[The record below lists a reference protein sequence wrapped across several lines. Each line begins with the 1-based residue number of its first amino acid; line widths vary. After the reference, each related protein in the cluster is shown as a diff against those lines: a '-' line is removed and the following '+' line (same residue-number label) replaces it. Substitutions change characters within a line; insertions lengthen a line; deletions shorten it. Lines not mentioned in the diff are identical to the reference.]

1 MLERFTKNARAVV
14 VQAREEAVRLGHRY
28 IGTEHLLLALLK
40 PEGGTAYTVLSG
52 AGLDRD
58 RVRTEVRRMVGGGEA
73 VLGVAALGDEDAEAL
88 QAIGIDLPAVRAK
101 IEEVFGPGA
110 LDFPGVPARRGLLH
124 RRGKQPG
131 RVPFTA
137 RAKKVLELAVREAVR
152 RGQRYIGTEHL
163 LLGLLREGHGLASVL
178 ITEAGLSLDDLRAR
192 TLAVLDE
199 AAKTGAPRRRDSI
212 G

>member
-1 MLERFTKNARAVV
+1 
-14 VQAREEAVRLGHRY
+14 
-28 IGTEHLLLALLK
+28 
-40 PEGGTAYTVLSG
+40 
-52 AGLDRD
+52 
-58 RVRTEVRRMVGGGEA
+58 MVGGGEA

-137 RAKKVLELAVREAVR
+137 RAKKFLELAVREAVR

-192 TLAVLDE
+192 TLAALDE
-199 AAKTGAPRRRDSI
+199 AA
-212 G
+212 

>member
-14 VQAREEAVRLGHRY
+14 VRAREEAIRLGHRY

-199 AAKTGAPRRRDSI
+199 AA
-212 G
+212 

>member
-192 TLAVLDE
+192 TLAALDE
-199 AAKTGAPRRRDSI
+199 AA
-212 G
+212 

>member
-14 VQAREEAVRLGHRY
+14 VQAREEAIRLGHRY

-110 LDFPGVPARRGLLH
+110 LDFPGVPARRGLLR

-137 RAKKVLELAVREAVR
+137 RVKKVLELAVREAVR

-199 AAKTGAPRRRDSI
+199 AA
-212 G
+212 

>member
-1 MLERFTKNARAVV
+1 
-14 VQAREEAVRLGHRY
+14 
-28 IGTEHLLLALLK
+28 
-40 PEGGTAYTVLSG
+40 
-52 AGLDRD
+52 
-58 RVRTEVRRMVGGGEA
+58 MVGGGEA

-192 TLAVLDE
+192 TLAALDE
-199 AAKTGAPRRRDSI
+199 AA
-212 G
+212 

>member
-14 VQAREEAVRLGHRY
+14 VQAREEAIRLGHRY

-199 AAKTGAPRRRDSI
+199 AA
-212 G
+212 

>member
-1 MLERFTKNARAVV
+1 MLGRCTKNARAVV
-14 VQAREEAVRLGHRY
+14 VQAREEAIRLGHRY

-73 VLGVAALGDEDAEAL
+73 VLGVAPLGDEDAQAL

-110 LDFPGVPARRGLLH
+110 LDPPAPVRRRGLL
-124 RRGKQPG
+124 RRKDPACPPDG
-131 RVPFTA
+131 RIPFTM
-137 RAKKVLELAVREAVR
+137 RAKKVLELSLREAVALKHP
-152 RGQRYIGTEHL
+152 Y
-163 LLGLLREGHGLASVL
+163 
-178 ITEAGLSLDDLRAR
+178 
-192 TLAVLDE
+192 
-199 AAKTGAPRRRDSI
+199 
-212 G
+212 

>member
-14 VQAREEAVRLGHRY
+14 VQAREEAIRLGHRY

-137 RAKKVLELAVREAVR
+137 RVKKVLELAVREAVR

-199 AAKTGAPRRRDSI
+199 AA
-212 G
+212 